1 MSDPTRRPLSDLIAD
16 LDISEAE
23 YAAGDLVAGEIVMD
37 ELRAS
42 ISRLEAKQRDT
53 DEARG
58 ATKRR

>member
-23 YAAGDLVAGEIVMD
+23 YAAGDLVAGETVLE

-42 ISRLEAKQRDT
+42 IARLEANRQD
-53 DEARG
+53 APPRG
-58 ATKRR
+58 AATRQ